1 MSLWAGHV
9 LFFWWIQ
16 TELFLC
22 LCECFSKLGADQSD
36 KEVHGYISQ
45 CLQWRILG
53 KELLEEEITNEL
65 ALKLAVVGSVTT
77 AKPQLLL
84 QKHSTGAGVPSHEI
98 EVVFGLHKL
107 PPSFP
112 CKFDIM
118 SEVRTIRELLEMLH
132 LSIQSFWDE
141 QNCLLSELYIFLYRC
156 CEHACCAAFYSMPS
170 KTFPHTRV
178 GWKLE
183 LLPESSGWWL
193 ASQSHWLMSSQ
204 VGRPFHRL
212 HANLPAFK

>member
-112 CKFDIM
+112 
-118 SEVRTIRELLEMLH
+118 S
-132 LSIQSFWDE
+132 
-141 QNCLLSELYIFLYRC
+141 
-156 CEHACCAAFYSMPS
+156 FYSMPS

-178 GWKLE
+178 GKKLE

>member
-1 MSLWAGHV
+1 M
-9 LFFWWIQ
+9 
-16 TELFLC
+16 
-22 LCECFSKLGADQSD
+22 
-36 KEVHGYISQ
+36 
-45 CLQWRILG
+45 
-53 KELLEEEITNEL
+53 
-65 ALKLAVVGSVTT
+65 TT

-141 QNCLLSELYIFLYRC
+141 QNCLLSELYIFL
-156 CEHACCAAFYSMPS
+156 
-170 KTFPHTRV
+170 
-178 GWKLE
+178 
-183 LLPESSGWWL
+183 
-193 ASQSHWLMSSQ
+193 
-204 VGRPFHRL
+204 
-212 HANLPAFK
+212 

>member
-1 MSLWAGHV
+1 MSLWCGHV

-36 KEVHGYISQ
+36 KEGHGYISQ
-45 CLQWRILG
+45 RLQWRIFG
-53 KELLEEEITNEL
+53 KELVEEEITNEL
-65 ALKLAVVGSVTT
+65 ALKPAVVGSVTT

-84 QKHSTGAGVPSHEI
+84 QKYSTGAGVPSHEI

-141 QNCLLSELYIFLYRC
+141 QNCLLSELYIFL
-156 CEHACCAAFYSMPS
+156 
-170 KTFPHTRV
+170 
-178 GWKLE
+178 
-183 LLPESSGWWL
+183 
-193 ASQSHWLMSSQ
+193 
-204 VGRPFHRL
+204 
-212 HANLPAFK
+212 